1 MQNTPKAHPEP
12 LNTLYK
18 FCTAVD
24 GASALLNAS
33 CSYTSDPK
41 HKRLAELLAMT
52 KAELAD
58 AEKLLERF
66 GKMVRESG
74 LTYDQ
79 SRIEQV
85 EPALYNLVTMSEIVE
100 TLDFE
105 KLDLAGVQNTYT
117 QLFETLDGRVTDLGM
132 EVNRAH
138 KQKAA

>member
-18 FCTAVD
+18 FCTALD
-24 GASALLNAS
+24 GASAMLNAS
-33 CSYTSDPK
+33 CAYNSEPT

-52 KAELAD
+52 KAEISEAD
-58 AEKLLERF
+58 KLLEQF
-66 GKMVRESG
+66 GKLVRESG
-74 LTYDQ
+74 LIYDQ
-79 SRIEQV
+79 SHIDKV
-85 EPALYNLVTMSEIVE
+85 EPAFYNLVTMSEIVE

-105 KLDLAGVQNTYT
+105 KLDLAGVQNIYS
-117 QLFETLDGRVTDLGM
+117 QLFETLDGRVTDLVM